1 MKLLDKLPFLL
12 ILSVIIAAC
21 SDDTDFSSDSSH
33 RLTFSGDT
41 IFFDTLFTDVPSSRG
56 GMMVYN
62 RNDKA
67 LRISSVELASGG
79 ESGFRVLVDGQ
90 YGTFMQDIEI
100 WSNDSLFLF
109 AEITPPKNGATG
121 PLKVEDKLRFTLESG
136 VQQEI
141 LLLAYGRD
149 VSFMRAVTVNSDS
162 VITAGHYVVYDSLV
176 VSRGVTLNVEPG
188 ATLYFHDKVPM
199 IVRGTLSAVGTKE
212 KPVIFRGDRTDN
224 IFSYLPYDRIPGQWD
239 GIMLASTSNGNRL
252 EYCDIHSANYGI
264 KMEAGDSTVQRLTMN
279 ASRLEN
285 FYGNA
290 LELVQAHADVTN
302 SLLANAGGNCVKI
315 VGGKVNFVHCTIAN
329 FFVYKVRDVALALHN
344 SYGTTPAPLYG
355 ANFVN
360 CVITGSKKD
369 ELMGYL
375 SNLGDTVPHCTN
387 YHFENTLIN
396 TVVGED
402 ENFVNVTID
411 KTDESPFAAE
421 HFITIDHD
429 IFLYDFHLTDVST
442 ARSLGGDAFL
452 DDETLR
458 YDKDGV
464 LRESGSVDAG
474 CYQYMLPTG
483 TDNGD
488 TGK

>member
-1 MKLLDKLPFLL
+1 MKFIDKIPFLL
-12 ILSVIIAAC
+12 ILSVIIVAC
-21 SDDTDFSSDSSH
+21 NDDTDFSSNPSH

-41 IFFDTLFTDVPSSRG
+41 IAFDTLFTDVPSSRG

-62 RNDKA
+62 NNDEA
-67 LRISSVELASGG
+67 LRISSVELLSGG

-90 YGTFMQDIEI
+90 YGTFMQDIEL
-100 WSNDSLFLF
+100 WSKDSLFLF
-109 AEITPPKNGATG
+109 AELTPPRNGAAS

-136 VQQEI
+136 VQQDVV
-141 LLLAYGRD
+141 LLAYGRD

-176 VSRGVTLNVEPG
+176 VAPGATLTIEPG

-199 IVRGTLSAVGTKE
+199 VVRGSLSAVGTKE
-212 KPVIFRGDRTDN
+212 QPVIFRGDRTDN
-224 IFSYLPYDRIPGQWD
+224 IFSYLPYDRLPGQWD
-239 GIMLASTSNGNRL
+239 GIVLASTSNGNKF

-264 KMEAGDSTVQRLTMN
+264 KMEAGDSTVQRLAMN

-290 LELVQAHADVTN
+290 LELVQAHARVTN
-302 SLLANAGGNCVKI
+302 TLLANAGGNCVKI
-315 VGGKVNFVHCTIAN
+315 VGGKVSFIHCTIAN
-329 FFVYKVRDVALALHN
+329 FFVYKVRDVALTLHN

-355 ANFVN
+355 ADFVN

-375 SNLGDTVPHCTN
+375 SNLGDTVPHCKN

-402 ENFVNVTID
+402 ENFVNVTV
-411 KTDESPFAAE
+411 DESETSPFAAE
-421 HFITIDHD
+421 HFRTIDHD
-429 IFLYDFHLTDVST
+429 IFLYDFHLTEGST
-442 ARSLGGDAFL
+442 ARSIGGDALL
-452 DDETLR
+452 DDEKLR

-464 LRESGSVDAG
+464 VRDSGFVDAG
-474 CYQYMLPTG
+474 CYQFVAAEENEQT
-483 TDNGD
+483 N
-488 TGK
+488 KQ